1 MRLNLGYFQGLL
13 SYILNYYW
21 FQKEAY
27 FLCFWKLVFFIR
39 FVWSQLSMSK
49 VSEGTYLHY
58 GSEVFGYRE
67 PRLKL
72 VPDCVAVHENVLK
85 MLLFKML
92 LFCSCTTVA
101 ASHDLG
107 CINLH
112 DIPVWK
118 AENWY
123 LGYMG
128 GGRHWETMTLQ
139 NHTDL
144 ISVRSVSQIQVFL
157 SMSNTEA
164 KRSPL

>member
-1 MRLNLGYFQGLL
+1 MRLNLGCFQGLL
-13 SYILNYYW
+13 SYILNDYW
-21 FQKEAY
+21 FQKEVC

-49 VSEGTYLHY
+49 VSERTYLHY

-85 MLLFKML
+85 MLLF
-92 LFCSCTTVA
+92 CSCTTVA

-112 DIPVWK
+112 DTPVWK